1 MAYSGITATEAEID
15 QKSGAN
21 VSSSYTDTM
30 KTQAL
35 LQAESDLNVKSKF
48 NWSDWYAAAPN
59 VDIKYI
65 VTLYTASFVAKQ
77 AIAYDMDAVGR
88 GAATFMINNLLND
101 MNLALAVLKDL
112 SDNVAWME
120 ENK

>member
-1 MAYSGITATEAEID
+1 MAFTGITATEDQID

-21 VSSSYTDTM
+21 VSLSYTDTM

-35 LQAESDLNVKSKF
+35 LQAESDLNVKTKF
-48 NWSDWYAAAPN
+48 NWSDWYVTTPN

-65 VTLYTASFVAKQ
+65 VTLYTASWVAKQ

-101 MNLALAVLKDL
+101 MNLALATLKDL
-112 SDNVAWME
+112 SDNVAWMQD
-120 ENK
+120 NA